1 MSDIV
6 CVDCNN
12 LKKRLLKVSES
23 KFVKFLKLIEK
34 KISRDRNI
42 VRRTNRLWRELISK
56 RGYFNLKPLTR
67 EVAEKIEKSD
77 LINFFERI
85 FANKLSKLSI
95 QEYSNKVEKLSS
107 IVGSVRGVQGKLIK
121 NKNYF
126 RDRNRFI

>member
-1 MSDIV
+1 M
-6 CVDCNN
+6 
-12 LKKRLLKVSES
+12 KKRLLKVDEK
-23 KFVKFLKLIEK
+23 KFVKFLKFIVR
-34 KISRDRNI
+34 KISKDRNM
-42 VRRTNRLWRELISK
+42 VRRSNRLWREIISK